1 MKDEIFWGNL
11 KGLLKTGKWN
21 LNLEESSALVQIY
34 QEVVRRSQPPVLKIK
49 DMEPIKKVKK

>member
-21 LNLEESSALVQIY
+21 LSLEEASALLLIFK
-34 QEVVRRSQPPVLKIK
+34 EVEIRSQPL
-49 DMEPIKKVKK
+49 IKKEDIGIKKGTKNK